1 MRAAREAH
9 ARECWDRIGNVAR
22 GCRGAT
28 EQERKFIQ
36 ADSLPKRR
44 RRGSLILGAS
54 ISTLTAPAAT
64 RRGSFGGAPGD
75 RGALRG
81 PRCNVAARDM
91 RRNPP
96 LRDSSTQ
103 FTGVCRPKADLPEL
117 PLLAGRGRIADLR
130 MAAAILGSE
139 SQTGREPPKC
149 EIRRRRGARSGS
161 APAPCALGH
170 LSMPTPVTFS
180 SRATSV
186 FASVAVCGK
195 CAALS
200 TSSRVMSIVRRRMW
214 RCEARTR
221 IEAARCVGFEA
232 FAMSRTRHGLPSF
245 APHLL
250 RDAAP
255 LGLLDHHAGR
265 PRRVQK
271 LPSACVLRSS
281 NQLLLTW
288 SRLLRSVDWRPK
300 LRCRGCG
307 ASTRRS
313 ACRPSPSRRAGES
326 WPRRRGAERGRVKR
340 PA

>member
-75 RGALRG
+75 CGALRG

-161 APAPCALGH
+161 APAPAPLAT
-170 LSMPTPVTFS
+170 SAMPTPVTFS

-245 APHLL
+245 RPSSSARCCSSRPA
-250 RDAAP
+250 RP
-255 LGLLDHHAGR
+255 
-265 PRRVQK
+265 PRRKATTGTKTAVRLRIAVQQSTTPHMVEATEIRR
-271 LPSACVLRSS
+271 LAAE
-281 NQLLLTW
+281 TAM
-288 SRLLRSVDWRPK
+288 SRL
-300 LRCRGCG
+300 RGVN
-307 ASTRRS
+307 S
-313 ACRPSPSRRAGES
+313 AIGLPPIT
-326 WPRRRGAERGRVKR
+326 
-340 PA
+340 